1 MTITQIEYILA
12 VEKYKHFGKAAK
24 ACNVTQPTLSMQLQK
39 AEEELGVVL
48 FDRSKNPIITT
59 EEGDRIIQQA
69 RLVLREY
76 KKIFTIIDASK
87 DEVRGE
93 FRLGVIPTLAPYLIP
108 LFAGEFVKK
117 YPTVN
122 LTIEEFKTEEIIE
135 LLSKDEIDAGLLVTP
150 LEGETFIERVL
161 FHEPFSVFASK
172 NHPLLKKT
180 RIKDKDLDI
189 SDVWLLNEGHCF
201 RQQVLNLCKISKDS
215 GLHDNLKF
223 ESGNLETLKNM
234 VLNSEGYTL
243 LPQLA
248 VLNLSGEDKKHVREF
263 QTPIPTREVSLV
275 HNRIFLKEKI
285 ITALEECIIEHLP
298 EGLTSLKKKNFE
310 VVSISEYHS

>member
-12 VEKYKHFGKAAK
+12 VDKYRHFGKAAR

-39 AEEELGVVL
+39 AEEEVGVVL
-48 FDRSKNPIITT
+48 FDRSKNPILPTD
-59 EEGDRIIQQA
+59 EGTQIIEQS

-76 KKIFTIIDASK
+76 KKIFSIIAASK
-87 DEVRGE
+87 NDVRGE
-93 FRLGVIPTLAPYLIP
+93 FRLGVIPTLAPYVIP
-108 LFAGEFVKK
+108 LFAGKFVQQ
-117 YPTVN
+117 YPDVM

-135 LLSKDEIDAGLLVTP
+135 LLNRDEIDAGLLVTP
-150 LEGETFIERVL
+150 IVGESFIERVL
-161 FHEPFSVFASK
+161 FHEPFSVFASA
-172 NHPLLKKT
+172 NHPLLKKVK
-180 RIKDKDLDI
+180 IKDKDLDT

-201 RQQVLNLCKISKDS
+201 RQQVLNLCKLRKEH

-234 VLNSEGYTL
+234 VLNSSGYTL
-243 LPQLA
+243 LPHLA
-248 VLNLSGEDKKHVREF
+248 VLNLSKDELKHVREF

-285 ITALEECIIEHLP
+285 ISSLEEAIIDSLP
-298 EGLTSLKKKNFE
+298 ESLSSLKKKNIE
-310 VVSISEYHS
+310 VISIN

>member
-1 MTITQIEYILA
+1 MTITQLEYVLA
-12 VEKYKHFGKAAK
+12 VDRFRHFGKAAK

-39 AEEELGVVL
+39 AEEELGVVI
-48 FDRSKNPIITT
+48 FDRSKNPILPTD
-59 EEGDRIIQQA
+59 EGSQIIEQA

-76 KKIFTIIDASK
+76 KKIFSIIDSNK
-87 DEVRGE
+87 NEVRGD
-93 FRLGVIPTLAPYLIP
+93 FRLAVIPTLAPYVIP
-108 LFAGEFVKK
+108 LFAGAFVKK
-117 YPTVN
+117 YPDVN

-135 LLSKDEIDAGLLVTP
+135 LLAKDEIDAGLLVTP
-150 LEGETFIERVL
+150 IQGETFIERVL

-172 NHPLLKKT
+172 DHHLLKKSK
-180 RIKDKDLDI
+180 IKDKDLDT

-201 RQQVLNLCKISKDS
+201 RQQVLNLCKVSKDH

-234 VLNSEGYTL
+234 VLNSSGYTL

-248 VLNLSGEDKKHVREF
+248 VLNLSKEEMGHVREF
-263 QTPIPTREVSLV
+263 QSPIPTREVSLV

-285 ITALEECIIEHLP
+285 ISAIEESIIDHLP
-298 EGLTSLKKKNFE
+298 ASLTSLKKKNIE
-310 VVSISEYHS
+310 IIAID

>member
-1 MTITQIEYILA
+1 MTITQLEYILA
-12 VEKYKHFGKAAK
+12 VEKHRHFGKAAK
-24 ACNVTQPTLSMQLQK
+24 ACSVTQPTLSMQLQK

-59 EEGDRIIQQA
+59 DNGARIIEQA
-69 RLVLREY
+69 RLVIREY
-76 KKIFTIIDASK
+76 KKIFSIIDASK

-93 FRLGVIPTLAPYLIP
+93 FRLGVIPTLAPYVIP
-108 LFAGEFVKK
+108 LFAGHFVKK
-117 YPTVN
+117 YPLVN

-135 LLSKDEIDAGLLVTP
+135 LLSKDELDAGLLVTP
-150 LEGETFIERVL
+150 LIGETFIERVL

-172 NHPLLKKT
+172 GHALLKKT
-180 RIKDKDLDI
+180 KIKDKDLDTH
-189 SDVWLLNEGHCF
+189 DVWLLNEGHCF
-201 RQQVLNLCKISKDS
+201 RQQVLNLCRISKDV
-215 GLHDNLKF
+215 GTHDNLKF

-248 VLNLSGEDKKHVREF
+248 VLNLSAADKKHVREF
-263 QTPIPTREVSLV
+263 QSPIPSREVSLV

-285 ITALEECIIEHLP
+285 ILSLEESIIENLP
-298 EGLTSLKKKNFE
+298 SSLSSLKKKNLE
-310 VVSISEYHS
+310 VVSIQEN

>member
-1 MTITQIEYILA
+1 MTITQLEYILA
-12 VEKYKHFGKAAK
+12 VEKHKHFGKAAK

-48 FDRSKNPIITT
+48 FDRSKNPVLTT
-59 EEGDRIIQQA
+59 EEGDKIIQQA
-69 RLVLREY
+69 RLVIREY
-76 KKIFTIIDASK
+76 KKIFSIIDASK
-87 DEVRGE
+87 DEVRGD

-108 LFAGEFVKK
+108 LFAGEFVKQ
-117 YPTVN
+117 YPAVN

-135 LLSKDEIDAGLLVTP
+135 LLDKDELDAGLLVTP
-150 LEGETFIERVL
+150 LKGEAFIERVL
-161 FHEPFSVFASK
+161 FHEPFSVFASD
-172 NHPLLKKT
+172 NHALLKKT
-180 RIKDKDLDI
+180 RVKDKDLDT

-201 RQQVLNLCKISKDS
+201 RQQVLNLCKISKDT
-215 GLHDNLKF
+215 GLHDNLRF

-248 VLNLSGEDKKHVREF
+248 VLNLSDADKKHVREF
-263 QTPIPTREVSLV
+263 QNPVPTREVSLV

-285 ITALEECIIEHLP
+285 ITALEASIVENLP
-298 EGLTSLKKKNFE
+298 ESLASLKKKNFE
-310 VVSISEYHS
+310 IISIEDTH